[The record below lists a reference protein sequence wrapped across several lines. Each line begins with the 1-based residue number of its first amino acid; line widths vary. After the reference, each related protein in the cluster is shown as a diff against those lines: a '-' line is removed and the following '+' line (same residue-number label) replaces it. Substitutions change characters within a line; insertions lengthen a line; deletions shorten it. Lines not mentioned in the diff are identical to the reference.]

1 MTELSDELLIAYVG
15 GRLEGKQTSAVEKVL
30 EQDDVV
36 ARRVETFKI
45 AHSRLEAAFEAI
57 LAGEEME
64 LAGEPPPARPGIWIE
79 WRVAKVLAGIA
90 AAILIIALAIIV

>member
-79 WRVAKVLAGIA
+79 WRVAKLAGIA